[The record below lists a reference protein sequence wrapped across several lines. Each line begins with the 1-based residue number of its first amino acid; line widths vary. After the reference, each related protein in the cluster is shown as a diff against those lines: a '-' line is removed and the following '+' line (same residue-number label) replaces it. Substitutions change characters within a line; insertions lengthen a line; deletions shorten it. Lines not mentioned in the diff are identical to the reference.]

1 MEPSVMDVRVKRI
14 YDSRSD
20 SDGVRILVDRL
31 WPRGLKK
38 EDAEIDLWL
47 KEIAPSND
55 LRRWFNH
62 EAAKWPEF
70 RERYEK
76 ELRENKPAVATL
88 EERISGSTATL
99 LYAAKDAEHN
109 QAIVLRDFLMKRAH

>member
-1 MEPSVMDVRVKRI
+1 MDVRVKRI

-62 EAAKWPEF
+62 EAAKWSEF

-99 LYAAKDAEHN
+99 LYAAKDTEHN